1 MAMTISMGRG
11 PKTQL
16 PRRLRDLEAKYG
28 ETEVPKTGSAQV
40 YRKEHVAFQLAI
52 EKSPWNSALLAR
64 LCWLDPSIKQSKGGI
79 NVIQF
84 SVYTLE
90 LENKNGHTLACH
102 DFSVTI
108 GTQQT

>member
-1 MAMTISMGRG
+1 MSTVDCFGHDRFQWQRG
-11 PKTQL
+11 QQNTLIQL

-28 ETEVPKTGSAQV
+28 ETEVPITGSARV
-40 YRKEHVAFQLAI
+40 YRKEPVDLQLAI
-52 EKSPWNSALLAR
+52 EKTPMEFLLAR

-90 LENKNGHTLACH
+90 LENKKNGI
-102 DFSVTI
+102 S
-108 GTQQT
+108 

>member
-1 MAMTISMGRG
+1 MTISMGRG
-11 PKTQL
+11 AKKNTLIQL

-28 ETEVPKTGSAQV
+28 ETEVPMTGSTRV
-40 YRKEHVAFQLAI
+40 HRKELVDLQLAI
-52 EKSPWNSALLAR
+52 EKTPMEFPLAR

-90 LENKNGHTLACH
+90 LENKKNGI
-102 DFSVTI
+102 S
-108 GTQQT
+108 